1 MILIV
6 VNGTLKSLQ
15 DYGTEQMGHPRVIY
29 LWFYDTQMIGNDAE
43 TVMKM
48 RKNHRDPHYVTTA
61 NKIAVKLK
69 RDPLYYDY

>member
-1 MILIV
+1 
-6 VNGTLKSLQ
+6 
-15 DYGTEQMGHPRVIY
+15 MGHPRVIY

-69 RDPLYYDY
+69 RDPLCYDYTLGHVCNTLFRKILRS